1 MSMAQ
6 RSDFARRDDDFY
18 PTPWGAVVPLLP
30 HLKKGLTFDEPCC
43 GDRSL
48 VDHIEALT
56 GGEVTL
62 NWASDIVVRTLK
74 VDKRDALEISDTT
87 AQCFITNPPYK
98 WSMLQP
104 IMTQLYSVAP
114 TWLLLPAAMAHNQRM
129 GPHMKKCLKIVS
141 IGRVQWFEGTPGTLD
156 YAWYLFDA
164 NHNGPTEF
172 YGRGQDYITKNDQ
185 A

>member
-6 RSDFARRDDDFY
+6 RSDFPRRDDDFY
-18 PTPWGAVVPLLP
+18 PTPEAAVLPLLP
-30 HLKKGLTFDEPCC
+30 HIPDHTTFHEPCA
-43 GDRSL
+43 GAADL
-48 VDHIEALT
+48 VGHLERHGVRCVAQ
-56 GGEVTL
+56 
-62 NWASDIVVRTLK
+62 SDINPRASTVLFVA
-74 VDKRDALEISDTT
+74 ALRIPFCDGDM
-87 AQCFITNPPYK
+87 FITNPPYK
-98 WSMLQP
+98 WKDLAP
-104 IMTQLYSVAP
+104 IMSHLYHIAT